1 MSFIVNYIVD
11 TYTDVM
17 ENRSDPRVKDW
28 PLMSGPGPTLA
39 IVLVYA
45 FCVKVVGPK
54 LMEKRKPFQL
64 KNTLIIYN
72 LIQVIFSSWLFYEA
86 IVAGWF
92 NGYSFR
98 CQPVDYSTSPKA
110 MRTAAGCWWYFFSK
124 FTEFFDTIFFVMRK
138 KNEQV
143 SRLHVIHHGVMPLS
157 TWFGVK
163 FTPANGKA
171 SHAYQQPEKSME
183 ASYTAHDSLK
193 NRAAYVNKEK

>member
-1 MSFIVNYIVD
+1 MD
-11 TYTDVM
+11 
-17 ENRSDPRVKDW
+17 EAEDPRVKDW
-28 PLMSGPGPTLA
+28 PLMSSPGPTLA

-110 MRTAAGCWWYFFSK
+110 MRVSEILFFTTS
-124 FTEFFDTIFFVMRK
+124 FIFQTISFI
-138 KNEQV
+138 
-143 SRLHVIHHGVMPLS
+143 S
-157 TWFGVK
+157 
-163 FTPANGKA
+163 
-171 SHAYQQPEKSME
+171 
-183 ASYTAHDSLK
+183 
-193 NRAAYVNKEK
+193 